1 MSSHPAE
8 ANSPDQLIV
17 TVEQADALLEMIAS
31 EENAGRISSTALS
44 SGLVSLGLAGA
55 NGLAGD
61 AARILE
67 PVHAAHTRI
76 CIRVVSPSMRGV
88 VRDWR
93 IWPTMPRSVVMRSD
107 VDGVHFSQVDYCEVP
122 HIAALASLL
131 HAGPTIHD
139 GPPYIPADFV
149 AAIRSLDA
157 QRAQD
162 VLNDLVTYG
171 PAESH
176 FAQDCVSGRWS
187 VVTCVG
193 EQIRRRQWQTGP
205 HFDCFVT
212 NHMHAQI
219 HAPLDE
225 EALAHLSADPT
236 LDAPPRAAIWA
247 MLMGLLA
254 P

>member
-1 MSSHPAE
+1 MSDHPAE
-8 ANSPDQLIV
+8 DQSVDQLVV
-17 TVEQADALLEMIAS
+17 TVEQADALFDMIAGDDKVG
-31 EENAGRISSTALS
+31 ALSSAALS
-44 SGLVSLGLAGA
+44 SGLVSLGLVGA

-67 PVHAAHTRI
+67 PVRAAHSRI
-76 CIRVVSPSMRGV
+76 IIRVLSPSISGI

-93 IWPTMPRSVVMRSD
+93 IWPTAPRSVVMRSD
-107 VDGVHFSQVDYCEVP
+107 VDGVHVSQVDDCEVP

-157 QRAQD
+157 QGAQD

-187 VVTCVG
+187 VVTCVR
-193 EQIRRRQWQTGP
+193 EEKRRGQWRTGP
-205 HFDCFVT
+205 HYECFVT
-212 NHMHAQI
+212 DHMHAHI
-219 HAPLDE
+219 HAPLDGK
-225 EALAHLSADPT
+225 ALARLSADPT

-247 MLMGLLA
+247 MMMGLLGG
-254 P
+254 

>member
-1 MSSHPAE
+1 MSDHPIESDSA
-8 ANSPDQLIV
+8 DQIIV

-31 EENAGRISSTALS
+31 DENAGRISSAALS

-67 PVHAAHTRI
+67 PVRAARTQLA
-76 CIRVVSPSMRGV
+76 IRAVSPSMRGI

-107 VDGVHFSQVDYCEVP
+107 VDGVHFSQVDFCEVP
-122 HIAALASLL
+122 HVLTLASLL

-176 FAQDCVSGRWS
+176 FAQDCVSGHWS
-187 VVTCVG
+187 VVTCVR
-193 EQIRRRQWQTGP
+193 EETYRRKWQTGL
-205 HFDCFVT
+205 HYDCFVT
-212 NHMHAQI
+212 DHLHAQI
-219 HAPLDE
+219 HAPLDDK
-225 EALAHLSADPT
+225 ALARMPSHPV

-247 MLMGLLA
+247 MMMGLIGG
-254 P
+254 

>member
-1 MSSHPAE
+1 MSNHPTE

-31 EENAGRISSTALS
+31 EENAGRISSAALS

-67 PVHAAHTRI
+67 PVRTARSRI
-76 CIRVVSPSMRGV
+76 VIRVVSPSMRGV

-93 IWPTMPRSVVMRSD
+93 IWATMPRSVVMRSD

-162 VLNDLVTYG
+162 VLNNLVTYG
-171 PAESH
+171 PAKSH
-176 FAQDCVSGRWS
+176 FAQDCLSGRWS
-187 VVTCVG
+187 VVTSVR

-205 HFDCFVT
+205 HFGCFVT
-212 NHMHAQI
+212 DHMHAQI
-219 HAPLDE
+219 HAPLDDN
-225 EALAHLSADPT
+225 ALARMPSHPV

-247 MLMGLLA
+247 MLMGLLTR
-254 P
+254 